1 MFEARLAQGKVL
13 KMIVEAMKDL
23 VTDANLDAAAGGL
36 SLQVCTCTSLPLR
49 CFFFHIKRMVT
60 IYSI

>member
-36 SLQVCTCTSLPLR
+36 SLQVRRRAR
-49 CFFFHIKRMVT
+49 CVWVERLAAVRRGAVCAV
-60 IYSI
+60 